1 MEATEVKEK
10 EEKKVKRLN
19 PVMEC
24 LAPLRGTIIINDPAL
39 ML

>member
-19 PVMEC
+19 PVMEY
-24 LAPLRGTIIINDPAL
+24 LAQFKGTLIINDPAL